1 MQTINSQIN
10 FTGIYKIPN
19 TPKNI
24 KEIEEKVIPM
34 YSYLKH
40 EKVSGFPGENPF
52 VLGFETIKEIVAN
65 KNNASKIWLEMN
77 AKNHGQI
84 LPDTNTNFLH
94 IISGEKDL
102 QEFLEF
108 IIQRLKANENT
119 PLNRLKHFF
128 NSLKNINREKQKLPE
143 HLQLV
148 DKAIELYKKERL
160 EYQKFI
166 QNKNVISV
174 SSAQELLAKMLTEK

>member
-1 MQTINSQIN
+1 MQTINSQLN

-19 TPKNI
+19 TSKNI
-24 KEIEEKVIPM
+24 KDIEEKVIPM

-52 VLGFETIKEIVAN
+52 VLGFEAIKEIVAN
-65 KNNASKIWLEMN
+65 KNNASKILLEMN

-102 QEFLEF
+102 QEFVEF

-119 PLNRLKHFF
+119 PLNKLKNFF
-128 NSLKNINREKQKLPE
+128 HYLKNINSEKQKLPE
-143 HLQLV
+143 HLQIV
-148 DKAIELYKKERL
+148 DKAVELYEKEKL

-166 QNKNVISV
+166 QDKNIISV

>member
-19 TPKNI
+19 TPKKI
-24 KEIEEKVIPM
+24 KEI
-34 YSYLKH
+34 
-40 EKVSGFPGENPF
+40 
-52 VLGFETIKEIVAN
+52 EIVAN

-148 DKAIELYKKERL
+148 DKAIELYEKERL

>member
-1 MQTINSQIN
+1 MQTINSQLN

-24 KEIEEKVIPM
+24 KEIQEKVIPM

-52 VLGFETIKEIVAN
+52 VLGLEVIKEIVAN
-65 KNNASKIWLEMN
+65 ANNASKVWLEMN

-94 IISGEKDL
+94 IISGKKDI
-102 QEFLEF
+102 QEFVEF

-119 PLNRLKHFF
+119 PLNK
-128 NSLKNINREKQKLPE
+128 LKNIFNSIKNISNEKQKLPE
-143 HLQLV
+143 HLQIV
-148 DKAIELYKKERL
+148 DKAIELYEKEKL
-160 EYQKFI
+160 EYKKFI

-174 SSAQELLAKMLTEK
+174 SSTQELLAKMLTEK

>member
-1 MQTINSQIN
+1 MQTINSQLN

-24 KEIEEKVIPM
+24 KDIEEKVIPM
-34 YSYLKH
+34 YNYLKH
-40 EKVSGFPGENPF
+40 ENVSGFPGENPF
-52 VLGFETIKEIVAN
+52 VLGFEAIKYIVENA
-65 KNNASKIWLEMN
+65 NNASKVWLEMN

-94 IISGEKDL
+94 IVSGKKDI

-119 PLNRLKHFF
+119 PLHK
-128 NSLKNINREKQKLPE
+128 LKNFFSSVNNINSEKQKLPE

-148 DKAIELYKKERL
+148 DKAIELYEKERL

-166 QNKNVISV
+166 QNKNIISV

>member
-1 MQTINSQIN
+1 MQTINSQLH

-34 YSYLKH
+34 YKYLKH
-40 EKVSGFPGENPF
+40 EKVLGFPGENPC

-65 KNNASKIWLEMN
+65 KNNASKIWLGMN
-77 AKNHGQI
+77 AKIHGLI

-102 QEFLEF
+102 QEFVEF
-108 IIQRLKANENT
+108 IIKRLKANENT
-119 PLNRLKHFF
+119 PLKKLKNFF
-128 NSLKNINREKQKLPE
+128 NSLKNKNSEKQKLPE
-143 HLQLV
+143 HLQIV
-148 DKAIELYKKERL
+148 DRAVELYEKEKL

-166 QNKNVISV
+166 QNKNIISV
-174 SSAQELLAKMLTEK
+174 SSAQELLSKLLTEK